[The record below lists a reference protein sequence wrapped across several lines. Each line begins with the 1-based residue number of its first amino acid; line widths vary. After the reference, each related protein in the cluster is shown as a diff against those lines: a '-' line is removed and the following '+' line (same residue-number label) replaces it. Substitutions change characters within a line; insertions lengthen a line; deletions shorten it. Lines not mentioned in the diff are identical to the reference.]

1 MSEKNGSPPP
11 LSPQKNENEN
21 ENGVTVH
28 HQDHHCQD
36 RPNHELSLSEKIVKR
51 HLKKHLKQKIRLR
64 KYETRWHQATARSD
78 KGTEERAR
86 AEWQDYL
93 EMLRKDLGS
102 VLHQPEFSS
111 SSSEPQQQPQ
121 EEQPPHNLESQTL
134 QQGRKW
140 IVQTVWQPLI
150 HQILQKQ
157 QQQQQE
163 TSDSSTSSKQAHTD
177 HARALLQSMTK
188 GTQTEDMF
196 DNDMALVGYTR
207 QKFMERAILAVRSLD
222 RLEAVNADLHT
233 RLLQNCQQIG
243 SIGCGPGCDAVGILS
258 FLQYHNARKV
268 ERLVLM
274 DYVMPQWKRLVVDA
288 LIPLLT
294 PHHVARVETASCDVR
309 YSLTHDLNHDL
320 HSTSTTSSSSTTV
333 LDNIMDLTSLDLI
346 VVSYLLTETR
356 GQWEDFFHDLL
367 ERLPSGAL
375 LLLSEPTA
383 WKLHTFLKVYDDRIQ
398 TYQWLDSSRDSPE
411 MQGLEGRMGPAVV
424 LVCIL

>member
-1 MSEKNGSPPP
+1 MSENNGSRPP
-11 LSPQKNENEN
+11 LAPEKNENDKDNAN
-21 ENGVTVH
+21 EIGVTVH
-28 HQDHHCQD
+28 HHDHHCQD
-36 RPNHELSLSEKIVKR
+36 RPNHELSQSEKIVKR

-64 KYETRWHQATARSD
+64 KYETRWHQAMTRSD
-78 KGTEERAR
+78 KATEERAR
-86 AEWQDYL
+86 GEWEDYL
-93 EMLRKDLGS
+93 EMLRNDLGS
-102 VLHQPEFSS
+102 VFHQPEFASSSS
-111 SSSEPQQQPQ
+111 SSSEPQK
-121 EEQPPHNLESQTL
+121 QPPPHTLESQTL

-140 IVQTVWQPLI
+140 ITQTVWQPLI
-150 HQILQKQ
+150 HQILQ

-163 TSDSSTSSKQAHTD
+163 TPDSSTSSKQAHTD
-177 HARALLQSMTK
+177 HARTLLQSMTK

-233 RLLQNCQQIG
+233 RLLQNCRQIG
-243 SIGCGPGCDAVGILS
+243 SIGCGPGCDAVGIVS
-258 FLQYHNARKV
+258 FLQYHNTGRKV

-294 PHHVARVETASCDVR
+294 PDHVARVETASCDVR
-309 YSLTHDLNHDL
+309 YSLTHDLN
-320 HSTSTTSSSSTTV
+320 STGTTSTG
-333 LDNIMDLTSLDLI
+333 LDVDLTSLDLI

-356 GQWEDFFHDLL
+356 DQWEDFFHDLL

-383 WKLHTFLKVYDDRIQ
+383 WKLHTFLKLYDDRIQ
-398 TYQWLDSSRDSPE
+398 SYQWLDSSRDSPE

-424 LVCIL
+424 LVCLR